1 MNKTAS
7 RFSSLDGLT
16 QDERDDLL
24 SIVRDLQHLHA
35 DMDKKRTRGRE
46 IVAEQLKLKERK
58 GELMDL
64 VVSWVQRP
72 RPPKPR
78 RSRPLRITPAV
89 RLLIRD
95 LHEAVTEAI
104 SSGEPYE
111 HAQTIREKTEAL
123 AKAINPKDDCQ
134 GEEIWEPGKVQP
146 DIGMY

>member
-1 MNKTAS
+1 MNKTTFP
-7 RFSSLDGLT
+7 FSSLDGLT

-24 SIVRDLQHLHA
+24 SIVRDLNHLHA

-104 SSGEPYE
+104 SSSESYE
-111 HAQTIREKTEAL
+111 YAQTIREKAEAL
-123 AKAINPKDDCQ
+123 AKAINQKDDCW